1 MKLKNNFTLILEVIV
16 LVFFVIILYISKV
29 TNSNFLENLT
39 TNIISALIGAYAVVK
54 MTNKQIDE
62 SKKLD
67 FERRIIEHRP
77 LLKYDFIPY
86 GKYSKNVKHISTDL
100 ELGKQFNYN
109 LEVENIGLDI
119 VKKFSVEFKS
129 DFYLEKE
136 LITYG
141 MIKMNEKETVTFSF
155 EKLKYGDYEIKN
167 IITYQDVLGNWYSQ
181 DIYFKLRVYDQL
193 IDITNVIVG
202 DEKLIQKVN
211 I

>member
-129 DFYLEKE
+129 DFYL
-136 LITYG
+136 
-141 MIKMNEKETVTFSF
+141 
-155 EKLKYGDYEIKN
+155 
-167 IITYQDVLGNWYSQ
+167 
-181 DIYFKLRVYDQL
+181 
-193 IDITNVIVG
+193 
-202 DEKLIQKVN
+202 
-211 I
+211 